1 MDIVVNNASRQ
12 AHLAQP
18 GHVCVGAR
26 RRGLT
31 VLGGEV
37 SREATTRTAVTA
49 VDGLFPTI
57 WTMGDPAWSPPT

>member
-1 MDIVVNNASRQ
+1 MDIVVNNESRP

-18 GHVCVGAR
+18 GYGCVSAR
-26 RRGLT
+26 RRGFT

-37 SREATTRTAVTA
+37 SLEVTTGTAGTA
-49 VDGLFPTI
+49 VDGRFPTI